1 VTSRYSVFHKCAQ
14 DSVHGSPDQRA
25 ARRSLPAVLSGC
37 HEPVPQLKRPVQRSF
52 RLELGRGAETPAPGG
67 AGSSASFF
75 PRRSGWAGFTGRSEM
90 GGDFVLGIET
100 IRKPAREHIDEGPI
114 TSSDGADRDRVIK
127 VLNEVLATELVCV
140 LRNMRH
146 DYRAEGID
154 RGGRSR
160 RSSSSTPT
168 RRGTTP
174 TARRPGSCNW
184 EANPTSTPP
193 FSPSAAT
200 PSTPRASHWS
210 T

>member
-1 VTSRYSVFHKCAQ
+1 
-14 DSVHGSPDQRA
+14 
-25 ARRSLPAVLSGC
+25 
-37 HEPVPQLKRPVQRSF
+37 
-52 RLELGRGAETPAPGG
+52 
-67 AGSSASFF
+67 
-75 PRRSGWAGFTGRSEM
+75 M

-146 DYRAEGID
+146 YYRAEGIGG
-154 RGGRSR
+154 GGRSR

-184 EANPTSTPP
+184 GANPTSTQP